1 MPETNGNGFSTKQY
15 LELIKEGQAEMKQ
28 DLKTLNQRIDA
39 LHEKVNA
46 KIDKSEFY
54 KTLLLIG
61 TVISIVGAFAL
72 GVQWQH

>member
-1 MPETNGNGFSTKQY
+1 MSENNGNGFTTKQY
-15 LELIKEGQAEMKQ
+15 LELIKEGQTELKQ
-28 DLKTLNQRIDA
+28 ELKQINKRIDV

-61 TVISIVGAFAL
+61 TVISIVGMFVI
-72 GVQWQH
+72 GV

>member
-1 MPETNGNGFSTKQY
+1 MSDQNGNGFTTKQY
-15 LELIKEGQAEMKQ
+15 LELIKEGQTELKQ
-28 DLKTLNQRIDA
+28 ELKLINQRIDV

-61 TVISIVGAFAL
+61 TVVSIVGAFAL
-72 GVQWQH
+72 GV

>member
-1 MPETNGNGFSTKQY
+1 MSDQNGNGFTTKQY
-15 LELIKEGQAEMKQ
+15 LELIKEGQTELKQ
-28 DLKTLNQRIDA
+28 ELKLINQRIDV

-72 GVQWQH
+72 GI